1 MRSLEKI
8 DQQLVAAVC
17 HNVTIGY
24 TVRESAGV
32 RAKIYYL
39 IAKLNSLAEAAVT
52 EQVGSG
58 SFSNSLTRVEIM
70 PKE

>member
-32 RAKIYYL
+32 RAKLYYL
-39 IAKLNSLAEAAVT
+39 IAKLKLSVKLHYP
-52 EQVGSG
+52 Q
-58 SFSNSLTRVEIM
+58 EIM